1 MKYMQFIFMALM
13 STLLCAC
20 GFQLRGSYHLPP
32 SLTAVYLQSP
42 TPYSPLMNQL
52 RQSLQASQVKVVN
65 NPFAAPYTLSV
76 QGENFNTVQT
86 SIGGSE
92 TMRQYT
98 ATYSVSYVLQ
108 DAKGKAVF
116 GPRAASTTSTLNL
129 MPNEELTSSSKLNDT
144 KASMLQEVVSQLL
157 FQLSSKNAINAIR

>member
-1 MKYMQFIFMALM
+1 MILI
-13 STLLCAC
+13 SSLLCAC

-52 RQSLQASQVKVVN
+52 RQSLQSSQVKIVD
-65 NPFAAPYTLSV
+65 NPFAAPYTLNV
-76 QGENFNTVQT
+76 QGESFTTAQT

-98 ATYSVSYVLQ
+98 ATYSVSYALQ
-108 DAKGKAVF
+108 DAKGRTVY
-116 GPRAASTTSTLNL
+116 GPRTASTQSTLNL
-129 MPNEELTSSSKLNDT
+129 MPNEELTSSSKLNET
-144 KASMLQEVVSQLL
+144 KASMLQELVSQLL
-157 FQLSSKNAINAIR
+157 FQLSSKNAISAIK